1 MWEGGLVNPKVV
13 RGLHRTDRRARGSTA
28 PRAAVR
34 KGGHDEKHVVVT
46 NPGGAVAPGG
56 NPTYYCTVVG
66 VAQTSTGNV
75 AGGNPSILLACTP
88 TANGPAG
95 SAAVY

>member
-1 MWEGGLVNPKVV
+1 MSNFGRK
-13 RGLHRTDRRARGSTA
+13 AA
-28 PRAAVR
+28 IAAVAFATVGSSVFGGAALAVDK

-75 AGGNPSILLACTP
+75 AGGNPRILLACTA